1 MATASGKPIPV
12 KLRDDAIVEALL
24 EIRFEMS
31 TIPEIFFGRMAEY
44 APWKLLQQRRMPA
57 YEIPAVMRQVNPQ
70 LRYQPVFELIPV
82 EADQQRAVRIG
93 PQVLSY
99 HRMAPYVG
107 WKRFKLELNEA
118 IAGLFQ
124 KADGLTVHRLGLRY
138 LNALRPDVHRI
149 RSVSDLDLKLEIA
162 NELVSGNVNI
172 NFNVAVASNTTCTVR
187 VATPEFIQG
196 ALPVNTS
203 VYVDVDVFT
212 QDGFQTTER
221 DVVTSW
227 IEDAHTKE
235 KEQFFRLLTPQTI
248 QSLKEEK

>member
-1 MATASGKPIPV
+1 MVAGTNKPIPV

-31 TIPEIFFGRMAEY
+31 TLPEIFFGRMAEY

-82 EADQQRAVRIG
+82 ETDQKRAIRIG

-99 HRMAPYVG
+99 HRMQPYVG
-107 WKRFKLELNEA
+107 WKRFKPELNEA
-118 IAGLFQ
+118 IAGLFR
-124 KADGLTVHRLGLRY
+124 KADGLTVRRLGLRY
-138 LNALRPDVHRI
+138 LNALRTDVHAI
-149 RSVSDLDLKLEIA
+149 RSVSDLDLKLDIA
-162 NELVSGNVNI
+162 NERVSGNVNI
-172 NFNVAVASNTTCTVR
+172 NFNVDVASNTIGTVR

-196 ALPVNTS
+196 SLPANTS
-203 VYVDVDVFT
+203 VYIDVDVFT
-212 QDGFQTTER
+212 QEGFETQEQ

-248 QSLKEEK
+248 QLLKEEK